1 MFAVKQIESLV
12 PGQDWYEV
20 TDLENEFH
28 LWIVSADQR
37 SSALDCTCEARQWC
51 AHRAAVANEIEAA
64 EARAEAADRLAFSRG
79 LY

>member
-20 TDLENEFH
+20 TDLENEFY

-37 SSALDCTCEARQWC
+37 TNRMDCTCEARHWC
-51 AHRAAVANEIEAA
+51 QHRAAVANEIEAA